1 MEASFSCSCQLKIE
15 KAIDEMLGMMV
26 GLPRKS
32 TFTNIESSIYSNEAN
47 SKTVN

>member
-1 MEASFSCSCQLKIE
+1 V
-15 KAIDEMLGMMV
+15 MV

-32 TFTNIESSIYSNEAN
+32 NFAHIESSIYPNEAN